1 RFWNYFARFRHRSN
15 GCSRRIIISHNSRSC
30 ITCLGWNFGLISG
43 TALIVDSTEPEI
55 RAKTQGTID
64 VFIALGGAAGGSLS
78 GMVVAGS
85 SFEMLSLA
93 GAILSLIL
101 VPIVVWSKK
110 SVKKP
115 SLKKKAI

>member
-1 RFWNYFARFRHRSN
+1 MAAPGESLFLITVARVLH
-15 GCSRRIIISHNSRSC
+15 G
-30 ITCLGWNFGLISG
+30 LGWNFGLISG

-93 GAILSLIL
+93 GGILSLIL
-101 VPIVVWSKK
+101 VPTVVS
-110 SVKKP
+110 SEEHTSELQSRGQLVCGLLLANE
-115 SLKKKAI
+115 S